1 MTLAQNLPKTAT
13 SSWHS
18 PFKLEHQKTRNIR
31 KWNPIQILDLYW
43 IRKEKNAY
51 MYIPP
56 FQSTEPLPLPC
67 PNKNL

>member
-1 MTLAQNLPKTAT
+1 MILAPNLPKTAR

-18 PFKLEHQKTRNIR
+18 PFKLKHQKTRN
-31 KWNPIQILDLYW
+31 KKMESNVQIVDLYW

-51 MYIPP
+51 IPA
-56 FQSTEPLPLPC
+56 FQSTQTLPLPC